1 MELHSLLLYQHHCY
15 KKDWPTCVSVYKGHK
30 DHYSLLFWTYFH
42 VGLRLYRSSIVY
54 DFECY
59 HVIYTDHEK
68 NTIYYNS
75 WLSRPYLNNTPYK
88 NNAIHGLIPCHCRQY
103 HAYSALDG
111 QYELHDTIGT
121 GGFAKVKLATHSV
134 TGEKVAI
141 KIMDK
146 KMLGEDLPRIRQE
159 IEAMKVLRHQNIC
172 QLLQVNGLNSVYWR
186 YLAIENN

>member
-1 MELHSLLLYQHHCY
+1 MSYNIEI
-15 KKDWPTCVSVYKGHK
+15 PTNHK
-30 DHYSLLFWTYFH
+30 L
-42 VGLRLYRSSIVY
+42 I
-54 DFECY
+54 
-59 HVIYTDHEK
+59 
-68 NTIYYNS
+68 
-75 WLSRPYLNNTPYK
+75 NNTPYK
-88 NNAIHGLIPCHCRQY
+88 NNAIHELLPCHCRQY

-172 QLLQVNGLNSVYWR
+172 QLLQVDNLESVYG
-186 YLAIENN
+186 AT